1 MMDGSVF
8 QSRKEKE
15 AFLKEVI
22 KKLSI
27 SDTEKELYSISLEI
41 LEDKDFIIFFKT
53 IISQIP
59 VNQDFRQSSIAPLT
73 STLL

>member
-1 MMDGSVF
+1 MIDTSIF

-22 KKLSI
+22 IKLSI
-27 SDTEKELYSISLEI
+27 SQTEKEIYAISIEI
-41 LEDKDFIIFFKT
+41 LEDKDFSMFFDT
-53 IISQIP
+53 IVSQIP
-59 VNQDFRQSSIAPLT
+59 DDSNSSIHTIAPLT